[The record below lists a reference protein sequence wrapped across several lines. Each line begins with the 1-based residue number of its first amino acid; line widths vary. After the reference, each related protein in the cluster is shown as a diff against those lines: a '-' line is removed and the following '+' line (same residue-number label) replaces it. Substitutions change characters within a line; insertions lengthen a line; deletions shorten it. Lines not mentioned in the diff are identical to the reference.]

1 MSHAVAAARA
11 GLDVLPLTPGGKTP
25 LGALAPHG
33 KDDASHDVELVRDWW
48 VQRPTANIGIRPA
61 HGVLV
66 VDVDPRN
73 GGTTALVEL
82 TGSARWSESNVDGLD
97 GWGGLHAW
105 DRVAVPLRAR
115 LCDGVDLKHHSGYV
129 VMPPSLHP
137 SGKRYV
143 WANDLPIADA
153 PAWLAAMVAAPP
165 ARPLPTV
172 TAGTFSG
179 ANDDG
184 LVRLVAEP
192 SADRHNRL
200 CWATRRAMEGG
211 RLTAELRRAVWSPPP
226 RRRSVRPRPP
236 LSAPSSGRGWPWL

>member
-25 LGALAPHG
+25 PGALAPHG

-143 WANDLPIADA
+143 WANDLPIADV
-153 PAWLAAMVAAPP
+153 PAWLRCMSIADEKFASVA
-165 ARPLPTV
+165 
-172 TAGTFSG
+172 TFRKSG
-179 ANDDG
+179 AAVATPTWIVPLDDG
-184 LVRLVAEP
+184 RVGFWTSSSAGKTKRLRTNPVVTVQAEVVPGLVEVEVA
-192 SADRHNRL
+192 
-200 CWATRRAMEGG
+200 
-211 RLTAELRRAVWSPPP
+211 VP
-226 RRRSVRPRPP
+226 R
-236 LSAPSSGRGWPWL
+236 SAPAVR